1 MRLRFA
7 NCAFA
12 AVAAA
17 SHFIADRARA
27 EDDVAKFYKGK
38 TITIVVGYAAGGGAD
53 LWGRFVARH
62 LGKFVPGNPNVI
74 VQNMPGAG
82 GFAAVNHVYN
92 NAVKDGTVIILP
104 TSTAIAAPLMGTP
117 NVRWDT
123 FKFNWLVNLTRD
135 VASCMASGK
144 SGIKSFWEAEKR
156 VIVFGGDGV
165 DDPAAYHPRLP
176 ANLRGYK
183 IKVVMGYKGT
193 GPTMLAVERGEVDAV
208 CAVWASLALANFKEQ
223 MDAGKLVPILQ
234 VGTRK
239 HPAFGNAPL
248 VSEFAQNDEQRAI
261 VRFIVGPVEISR
273 PFAAPPGVPPA
284 RVAALREA
292 LWNAAHS
299 EALLADAKKMKLTID
314 PMKGEETEAA
324 LRSAL
329 EVSSDIVAKAK
340 KAILE

>member
-1 MRLRFA
+1 
-7 NCAFA
+7 
-12 AVAAA
+12 
-17 SHFIADRARA
+17 
-27 EDDVAKFYKGK
+27 
-38 TITIVVGYAAGGGAD
+38 
-53 LWGRFVARH
+53 
-62 LGKFVPGNPNVI
+62 
-74 VQNMPGAG
+74 
-82 GFAAVNHVYN
+82 
-92 NAVKDGTVIILP
+92 
-104 TSTAIAAPLMGTP
+104 
-117 NVRWDT
+117 
-123 FKFNWLVNLTRD
+123 
-135 VASCMASGK
+135 
-144 SGIKSFWEAEKR
+144 
-156 VIVFGGDGV
+156 
-165 DDPAAYHPRLP
+165 
-176 ANLRGYK
+176 
-183 IKVVMGYKGT
+183 
-193 GPTMLAVERGEVDAV
+193 V

-239 HPAFGNAPL
+239 HPAFGDAPL